1 MSGTSKKFRAVFF
14 GGECMSIQTLQ
25 VIKQITVQQLLEQ
38 ERLDPNLYIV
48 SQEGKQVRSN
58 QILKHG
64 QEVKVIAIVMGG

>member
-1 MSGTSKKFRAVFF
+1 
-14 GGECMSIQTLQ
+14 MSIQTLQ
-25 VIKQITVQQLLEQ
+25 VVKPITAQQLLEQ
-38 ERLDPNLYIV
+38 EHLDPNLYIV